1 MAKFSPG
8 ENFHVY
14 ESDVN
19 SQYLADILMLSQGE
33 GHTDRYSNRFL
44 R

>member
-14 ESDVN
+14 DVN
-19 SQYLADILMLSQGE
+19 SQYLADILVLSQGE
-33 GHTDRYSNRFL
+33 GHTDRQYSNRFL